1 MRREKKVIQYEENH
15 WSCVLTSN
23 LSDTIKENFEVQE
36 VI

>member
-1 MRREKKVIQYEENH
+1 MRREKKVMPYEENH

-23 LSDTIKENFEVQE
+23 LSDTIKGNFIVQE